1 MRSKNII
8 VQPAI
13 KPTVLL
19 GNSLRVK
26 LETYILSSMYLLC
39 S

>member
-1 MRSKNII
+1 MKQKNTI
-8 VQPAI
+8 VKPVI
-13 KPTVLL
+13 KPTALL